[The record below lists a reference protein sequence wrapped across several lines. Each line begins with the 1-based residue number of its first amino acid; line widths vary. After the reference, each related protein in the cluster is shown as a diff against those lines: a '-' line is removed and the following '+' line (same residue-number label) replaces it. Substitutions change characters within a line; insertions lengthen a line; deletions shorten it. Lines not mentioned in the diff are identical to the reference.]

1 MMLKPSD
8 AYTAQFTTQ
17 HPDTAVTTNADS
29 LPTAMATH
37 NGTDDAT
44 FTLTVTNL
52 DTGRYKVTGTVPATY
67 TVGDIIQITVNATVN
82 SITAAA
88 IIDQFHIDTKR
99 ISDLVDFDPNA
110 QSINV
115 GQWAGNNVGMTDF
128 TVLTNLDVAISSRS
142 TFDPNTQTVTVN
154 DISSNV
160 LAEFFTTNTGTTF
173 NSAVNGSVVK
183 EISDNIAGGVSSR
196 DWSDTEKQQ
205 IRHRLG
211 IDGDTTTPTHSGDLT
226 DIKTILQA
234 ATRK

>member
-1 MMLKPSD
+1 MLKPSD

-128 TVLTNLDVAISSRS
+128 TVLTNLDVAIKCMKMKKNRVYVLHVCENNADG
-142 TFDPNTQTVTVN
+142 TF
-154 DISSNV
+154 
-160 LAEFFTTNTGTTF
+160 
-173 NSAVNGSVVK
+173 VVPF
-183 EISDNIAGGVSSR
+183 
-196 DWSDTEKQQ
+196 W
-205 IRHRLG
+205 
-211 IDGDTTTPTHSGDLT
+211 DLHQK
-226 DIKTILQA
+226 DSLHLFYCGCH
-234 ATRK
+234 